1 MGVTSAQFI
10 CGFSAPMRQ
19 IHILF
24 MKDKACFWNSLESV
38 HGGRHWDEKAI
49 SVISGFKL
57 NLGLGGK
64 NTQNCIQK
72 KMS

>member
-1 MGVTSAQFI
+1 M
-10 CGFSAPMRQ
+10 
-19 IHILF
+19 
-24 MKDKACFWNSLESV
+24 

-64 NTQNCIQK
+64 NTQNCTK
-72 KMS
+72 KKCLNDLDNHDGVVTHIEPDIWSAKSSGPEEALL